1 MRNYTGTSFIIT
13 AYLNLT
19 LILERLLII
28 KNKLLTVIRF
38 QRGKGYF
45 CVLHNY
51 LRKIKIPGH
60 YKVITERTRHLI
72 RYASRGEL
80 SEAICNKYHVADD
93 KSNRKDIPDGSFRVE
108 EAMAER
114 HYSSKKA
121 AARHKGL
128 RTNLGHDGGT
138 M

>member
-1 MRNYTGTSFIIT
+1 
-13 AYLNLT
+13 
-19 LILERLLII
+19 
-28 KNKLLTVIRF
+28 
-38 QRGKGYF
+38 
-45 CVLHNY
+45 
-51 LRKIKIPGH
+51 
-60 YKVITERTRHLI
+60 
-72 RYASRGEL
+72 
-80 SEAICNKYHVADD
+80 VADD

-128 RTNLGHDGGT
+128 RTNLGQDGGA

>member
-1 MRNYTGTSFIIT
+1 MC
-13 AYLNLT
+13 LP
-19 LILERLLII
+19 ERRF
-28 KNKLLTVIRF
+28 VI
-38 QRGKGYF
+38 GY
-45 CVLHNY
+45 
-51 LRKIKIPGH
+51 I
-60 YKVITERTRHLI
+60 YKKEDCDC
-72 RYASRGEL
+72 RYASREEL

-128 RTNLGHDGGT
+128 RTNLGQDGGT

>member
-1 MRNYTGTSFIIT
+1 MWCITFCIAITYFVIYDRCFSFIEFIT
-13 AYLNLT
+13 LC
-19 LILERLLII
+19 RL
-28 KNKLLTVIRF
+28 
-38 QRGKGYF
+38 
-45 CVLHNY
+45 
-51 LRKIKIPGH
+51 PGH

-72 RYASRGEL
+72 RYASREEL

-128 RTNLGHDGGT
+128 RTNLGQDGGT